1 MLRIVPHTVP
11 RVGRSY
17 EHFPDGLELHL
28 LHATWKREFNL
39 PWRKAGLLI
48 SMIKWTRTSR
58 LSIKKPLS
66 LAGMMPAAALYCW
79 ILEILYCTPK
89 GCRALLRTPSTEG
102 RSVCLCW
109 APSKPKGPKG
119 RRRLTTDGAPVC
131 RLSVLT
137 PERPSRAYR
146 GTSLIRNTHTPR
158 TTIGLL

>member
-1 MLRIVPHTVP
+1 MLRIVRHIVP

-17 EHFPDGLELHL
+17 EHFPDGFELHL

-119 RRRLTTDGAPVC
+119 PQQPMLFSWPLVKRC
-131 RLSVLT
+131 RASCHLVYHF
-137 PERPSRAYR
+137 RAKR
-146 GTSLIRNTHTPR
+146 EQLD
-158 TTIGLL
+158 